1 MTARSIGDRLMPWGG
16 IFAGTFGAGFAHQL
30 GVDSTFQDCTVGSP
44 LIVTIAV
51 VVGLAIVGVGAFASW
66 RVYAAEDETVPRR
79 FIAAVSLMAAVLFA
93 IAVILPF
100 IAAMLIP
107 RCWQ

>member
-1 MTARSIGDRLMPWGG
+1 MTSRTIGDRLRPWGG

-30 GVDSTFQDCTVGSP
+30 GVDSTLQDCTVGSP
-44 LIVTIAV
+44 LIVTIATIA
-51 VVGLAIVGVGAFASW
+51 GLVIVGGGAFASW
-66 RVYAAEDETVPRR
+66 TVYSAEGETAPRR
-79 FIAAVSLMAAVLFA
+79 FIAGVSLMTAALFA